1 MNPFIGR
8 PYNTW
13 MPSVGLAM
21 IVQRPAPE
29 GSSVFSFSLG
39 SLLLREVHKAEQAV
53 LRFYEIIIFVLAG
66 LKAQIW
72 SGIPPPATSMAQIRL
87 PASDGIKYDGVPVT
101 IVEKMCG
108 VQYMKCL
115 SFQLV
120 PRWRSY
126 RSIHIAE

>member
-1 MNPFIGR
+1 
-8 PYNTW
+8 

-72 SGIPPPATSMAQIRL
+72 SGIPPGHKHGANSATCIRWDKIRRCS
-87 PASDGIKYDGVPVT
+87 SDDCRENVRGTVYEVS
-101 IVEKMCG
+101 E
-108 VQYMKCL
+108 L
-115 SFQLV
+115 STRTPLV
-120 PRWRSY
+120 
-126 RSIHIAE
+126 